1 MKIEDYFRKIQNTAD
16 SCAVVRLKNITYD
29 KRGTYEG
36 FIRGELHFSDGS
48 VLHFREFTD
57 TGTTPPERIMYT
69 YHYADSAD
77 RLIFR
82 YDNTGHHRK
91 LGLPTW
97 PHHKHEGSET
107 NVTASEAPEL
117 DKVLQEIELMIQV
130 R

>member
-1 MKIEDYFRKIQNTAD
+1 
-16 SCAVVRLKNITYD
+16 
-29 KRGTYEG
+29 
-36 FIRGELHFSDGS
+36 
-48 VLHFREFTD
+48 
-57 TGTTPPERIMYT
+57 MYT
-69 YHYADSAD
+69 YHYADSVD

-117 DKVLQEIELMIQV
+117 DKVLQEIEMI
-130 R
+130 RLFR